1 MGWYFIL
8 IVALLLAFIL
18 FSLFYYVYWTEKYE
32 ENLQFLRKF
41 LYVIY
46 LVFGGIGFL
55 VGEFEIND
63 WKLLLELTAVFVFI
77 DLSIFQ
83 TPNILKIWNAEF
95 QHSDYLKRI
104 IKENNEAISST
115 ANKVQ
120 KFTEIIDISADYF
133 TEDMEPNDWD
143 EYKKELTKYLN
154 KYTDTFQFH
163 LAMFPFDTTID
174 DNVLKRS
181 IRNAF
186 RELEL
191 CYNLAINDRT
201 LREEMIEQLFNGQSF
216 EVKESRTESEHSTR
230 KIFVIG
236 FFGAEYNVLI
246 SVSSTLVDVDGIDA
260 SHILNL
266 TQIFEWYLII

>member
-1 MGWYFIL
+1 M
-8 IVALLLAFIL
+8 
-18 FSLFYYVYWTEKYE
+18 YWTEKYE

-46 LVFGGIGFL
+46 LLFGLIGFL
-55 VGEFEIND
+55 VGEFEVND

-115 ANKVQ
+115 ANKIQ
-120 KFTEIIDISADYF
+120 KFTEIIGISADYF
-133 TEDMEPNDWD
+133 TEDMVPNNWD

-174 DNVLKRS
+174 DDDLKQS
-181 IRNAF
+181 IKNAF

-191 CYNLAINDRT
+191 CYNLTINDRA
-201 LREEMIEQLFNGQSF
+201 LRAEMIEQLFNGQSF
-216 EVKESRTESEHSTR
+216 EVKETDSEQST
-230 KIFVIG
+230 KKFFVIG
-236 FFGAEYNVLI
+236 FFGSEYNVLI
-246 SVSSTLVDVDGIDA
+246 GLSPKIEDVDGIDA
-260 SHILNL
+260 TNILNL
-266 TQIFEWYLII
+266 TQIFEWYLMN